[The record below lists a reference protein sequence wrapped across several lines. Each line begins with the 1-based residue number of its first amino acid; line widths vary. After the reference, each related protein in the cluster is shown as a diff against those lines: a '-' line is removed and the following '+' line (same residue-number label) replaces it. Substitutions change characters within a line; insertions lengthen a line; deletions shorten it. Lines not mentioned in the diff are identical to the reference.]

1 MNSDELQGK
10 WKQLRGSVRQ
20 QFGRLTDSDVEMI
33 AGQRDRLI
41 GKLQE
46 RYGYLREEA
55 QKKADEWMASATIS
69 SSATSSSSTSSS
81 STQHMPPPPSQGA
94 GQQHSQKH

>member
-10 WKQLRGSVRQ
+10 WKQLKGAARQ
-20 QFGRLTDSDVEMI
+20 QFGRLTENDLEMI
-33 AGQRDRLI
+33 AGQRERLI

-55 QKKADEWMASATIS
+55 QKRADEWLMSAKIP
-69 SSATSSSSTSSS
+69 AAAGE
-81 STQHMPPPPSQGA
+81 QHMPL
-94 GQQHSQKH
+94 HSQAEEHAHKR

>member
-10 WKQLRGSVRQ
+10 WKQLKGSARQ
-20 QFGRLTDSDVEMI
+20 QFGKLTDDDVEMI

-55 QKKADEWMASATIS
+55 QKRADEWLASAKTNAG
-69 SSATSSSSTSSS
+69 ATEQRHQEQKQ
-81 STQHMPPPPSQGA
+81 QHMPPPSQGSQT
-94 GQQHSQKH
+94 QQHAQKR

>member
-10 WKQLRGSVRQ
+10 WKQLKGAARQ
-20 QFGRLTDSDVEMI
+20 QFGKLTDDDLEMI

-55 QKKADEWMASATIS
+55 QKKADEWLTAAKIS
-69 SSATSSSSTSSS
+69 GTPEQTQHEQK
-81 STQHMPPPPSQGA
+81 QHMPPPSASQPGS
-94 GQQHSQKH
+94 QQHSQKR